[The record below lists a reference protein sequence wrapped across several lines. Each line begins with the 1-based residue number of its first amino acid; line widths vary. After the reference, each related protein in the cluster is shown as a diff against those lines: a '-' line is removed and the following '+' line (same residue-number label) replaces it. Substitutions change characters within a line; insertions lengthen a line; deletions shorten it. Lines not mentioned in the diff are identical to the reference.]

1 MNKKTSRRVL
11 KRARVKKSIHKKISG
26 TTEKPRLVVY
36 RSLKAISA
44 QLIDDTTNQTL
55 ATVTSLSKAIAG
67 DIQKAKGKTGQAK
80 VIGKL
85 IAEEAKKK
93 NIESVVFDRN
103 GFIYH
108 GRVKAVAESARENGL
123 KF

>member
-26 TTEKPRLVVY
+26 TSEKPRLVVY

-44 QLIDDTTNQTL
+44 QLVDDTTHRTL
-55 ATVTSLSKAIAG
+55 ATVTSLSKAIAE
-67 DIQKAKGKTGQAK
+67 DIQKAEGKIGQAK
-80 VIGKL
+80 IVGKL
-85 IAEEAKKK
+85 IAEEAKKQK
-93 NIESVVFDRN
+93 IESVVFDRN

-108 GRVKAVAESARENGL
+108 GRVKAVADSARENGL